1 MRGFIQWLALV
12 LRTTLRRLKSKA
24 PALER
29 GAQPA
34 ALGWMLIALALVL
47 LTTVWWPAAI
57 PAGLAGVLIPGTQE
71 LLAVFQLG
79 FAKALGWTEE
89 KDAVE

>member
-1 MRGFIQWLALV
+1 MRGFIQWLSFV
-12 LRTTLRRLKSKA
+12 LRAALRRLKSKA
-24 PALER
+24 PAMKL

-34 ALGWMLIALALVL
+34 ALGWMLIAVALVL
-47 LTTVWWPAAI
+47 LTTTWWPAAI
-57 PAGLAGVLIPGTQE
+57 PAALAGVLIPGTQE